1 MARRI
6 FILNDLFVVPEARR
20 RKVGRKLLDAAAQ
33 FGREAGAV
41 RLALSTALDNVSAQ
55 TLYESAGW
63 HRDNVFCAYQLP
75 L

>member
-6 FILNDLFVVPEARR
+6 LILNDLFVAPDARR
-20 RKVGRKLLDAAAQ
+20 RKVARKLLDAAAQ

-41 RLALSTALDNVSAQ
+41 RLVLSTALDNVPAQ

-63 HRDNVFCAYQLP
+63 HRDKVFCTYQLP